1 MTKNVRWSLIVSRDI
16 DQCLRTFLAQRG
28 MRKGDLS
35 KFVEEAVRWRVLDL
49 VVSETKTANMG
60 VPTEE
65 IEAAITEAI
74 EAVRADHQPG

>member
-1 MTKNVRWSLIVSRDI
+1 MTKN
-16 DQCLRTFLAQRG
+16 
-28 MRKGDLS
+28 
-35 KFVEEAVRWRVLDL
+35 VLDL